1 MRNRFRIEIYDDN
14 KSNDITLFSDDGIS
28 REYLSELMF
37 GNIRQFSG
45 QLRAYVF
52 DTKKKKKVLALFL
65 PMETVNKYNK
75 NKLTAQDLG
84 LI

>member
-37 GNIRQFSG
+37 GNIRHFSG